1 MSRFLTAWKRSHTC
15 GELRLEDAGRTVV
28 IMGWVQKQRDIGG
41 AIFVDVRDRYGVTQ
55 VRFDPSVDPEAHEA
69 ASALRAEWV
78 IAVRGVVV
86 DRGDNRN
93 DRIPTGAVEIE
104 ATHLEVFSRAK
115 TPPFHIVEDLD
126 ANEDLRLRYRYLDLR
141 RAPLQRVLA
150 TRHEVTRVTRE
161 YLNGQGF
168 LELETPMLAKST
180 PEGARDYLVPSRV
193 HAGSFYALPQ
203 SPQTF
208 KQLFMVAGYDR
219 YYQIARCFR
228 DEDLRA
234 DRQPEFTQIDAEMSF
249 VTADDV
255 MATMGG
261 LVRAIWAQVGGV
273 DVGPEIP
280 RMTYAEALSRFGI
293 DRPDLRFGLELRDI
307 ADCVETSEF
316 AVFSATR
323 ASGGIIKGLNAKGAA
338 DKLSRKDLDK
348 LTDVCKR
355 YGAKGMMWAKVKADG
370 QWQGGISKFLDP
382 TSRAALTE
390 RLGLGPGD
398 VFCAVADTFTTA
410 NDALAHLRLALGARL
425 GLIDESARAFV
436 WVTDFPLF
444 EEETEGG
451 RYFSKH
457 HPFTMPN
464 PEDLALL
471 DEDPGKVRAQ
481 AYDLV
486 LNGNELGGGSIRIHD
501 QAIQQRIFE
510 LLGMDEDEVRDKFG
524 FLLEALSYGTP
535 PHGGLAFGLDRIVML
550 LTGTPSIRDVIAFP
564 KTAKA
569 SDLMLD
575 APSAV
580 SPEQLQEL
588 HITTTASTPAPTPTD

>member
-1 MSRFLTAWKRSHTC
+1 MSRFLTEWKRSHTC
-15 GELRLEDAGRTVV
+15 GELRLGDVGRTVV

-55 VRFDPSVDPEAHEA
+55 VRFDPSVDTEAHAA

-78 IAVRGVVV
+78 IAVRGEVV

-93 DRIPTGAVEIE
+93 DRIPTGAVELE
-104 ATHLEVFSRAK
+104 ATDLEIFSRAK
-115 TPPFHIVEDLD
+115 TPPFHVRDEVD

-193 HAGSFYALPQ
+193 HPGGFYALPQ

-255 MATMGG
+255 MASMGD
-261 LVRAIWAQVGGV
+261 LVRTIWAQVGGA

-293 DRPDLRFGLELRDI
+293 DRPDLRFGMELRDI
-307 ADCVETSEF
+307 ADCVGTSEF
-316 AVFSATR
+316 AVFSNTL

-338 DKLSRKDLDK
+338 DKVSRKDLDK

-355 YGAKGMMWAKVKADG
+355 YGAKGMMWAKIKGDG

-382 TSRAALTE
+382 ATREALAD
-390 RLGLGPGD
+390 RLDLEAGD
-398 VFCAVADTFTTA
+398 VLCAVADTFTTA
-410 NDALAHLRLALGARL
+410 NDALAHLRLDLGARL
-425 GLIDESARAFV
+425 GLIDEQARAFV

-457 HPFTMPN
+457 HPFTMPH
-464 PEDLALL
+464 PEDLPLL

-501 QAIQQRIFE
+501 QAIQQRVFE
-510 LLGMDEDEVRDKFG
+510 LLGMSDEEASDKFG

-535 PHGGLAFGLDRIVML
+535 PHGGLAFGLDRIIML

-580 SPEQLQEL
+580 SAEQLTEL
-588 HITTTASTPAPTPTD
+588 QIATTAPQD